1 MGGIVLTALVT
12 LTCISVVGRGLNRLG
27 HSDLMEGL
35 APGLAAWLVGTGV
48 GPIPGDYELVE
59 AGIAFAVFAFLPICQ
74 LYAAHATVDVFAG
87 MMPRGVNRF
96 LTAFWEVMLA
106 VVIIVIGWR
115 LYAGFTEKLAN
126 GQTTFLLQFPVW
138 WAYGASPL
146 SRPSWRGW
154 SGSTARWRG
163 WSRPAPGAAPC
174 PAARGRSI
182 ERARAWVLVLSGPAD
197 PDLPARAHRR
207 GDVLRRRRRA
217 CGWPR
222 AVRTWV

>member
-1 MGGIVLTALVT
+1 MLTLVTRAARVMALMGGIVLTALVI
-12 LTCISVVGRGLNRLG
+12 LTCLSVLGRGLNTLG

-48 GPIPGDYELVE
+48 GPVTGDYELVE
-59 AGIAFAVFAFLPICQ
+59 AGIAFAVFSFLPICQ

-115 LYAGFTEKLAN
+115 LYAGFVEKIDN

-138 WAYGASPL
+138 WAYGASFVAAL
-146 SRPSWRGW
+146 VAGLVGTYCGVARVAEAW
-154 SGSTARWRG
+154 SGRSYL
-163 WSRPAPGAAPC
+163 PGA
-174 PAARGRSI
+174 GRA
-182 ERARAWVLVLSGPAD
+182 E
-197 PDLPARAHRR
+197 H
-207 GDVLRRRRRA
+207 
-217 CGWPR
+217 
-222 AVRTWV
+222 

>member
-1 MGGIVLTALVT
+1 MALMGGIVLTALVT

-138 WAYGASPL
+138 WAYGASL
-146 SRPSWRGW
+146 VAAIVAGLV
-154 SGSTARWRG
+154 GLYCAVARLVE
-163 WSRPAPGAAPC
+163 
-174 PAARGRSI
+174 ARTGRST
-182 ERARAWVLVLSGPAD
+182 
-197 PDLPARAHRR
+197 LPGGQGAEH
-207 GDVLRRRRRA
+207 
-217 CGWPR
+217 
-222 AVRTWV
+222 